1 MAEPNDDDK
10 QTNNARTIA
19 GVERAL
25 DVLMLFA
32 EDGVASLGVTE
43 IAERL
48 DLSKAVVHRILS
60 SFKVKGFVEVEG
72 PDRRYRLGPQALTLG
87 LAYLDR
93 VDAIDLA
100 RAALRRLSAMTNET
114 ATLSVRVDWSRVYI
128 DQVLPPRDLRMDVQL
143 GSAHPLHAGA
153 SSKVLL
159 AFLSEEMQKA
169 YLSNHTLDAVTPD
182 TIVSRSA
189 LKKELRTI
197 KSQGYGASLS
207 ERQVGAGS
215 VAAPILSHE
224 GTVLAVLSV
233 CGPVGR
239 FRDEIEPCVKALLS
253 ETRAVSAALG
263 YSPTE

>member
-1 MAEPNDDDK
+1 MTPPEDNPA
-10 QTNNARTIA
+10 TSARTIA

-32 EDGVASLGVTE
+32 EDSVASLGVTE

-60 SFKVKGFVEVEG
+60 SFRVKGFVEVED

-100 RAALRRLSAMTNET
+100 RGAMRRLSAMTNET

-143 GSAHPLHAGA
+143 GSSHPLHAGA

-159 AFLSEEMQKA
+159 AFLSDEMQQA
-169 YLSNHTLDAVTPD
+169 YLKNHTLDALTSD
-182 TIVSRSA
+182 TIVSLRA
-189 LKKELRTI
+189 LKRELQQIR
-197 KSQGYGASLS
+197 SQGYGVSLG

-224 GTVLAVLSV
+224 GTLLAVLSV

-239 FRDEIEPCVKALLS
+239 FREEIEQCQKALLA
-253 ETRAVSAALG
+253 ETREVSAALG
-263 YSPTE
+263 YVDPP

>member
-1 MAEPNDDDK
+1 MARTDDDGA
-10 QTNNARTIA
+10 TNNARTIA

-43 IAERL
+43 IADRL

-60 SFKVKGFVEVEG
+60 SFKVKGFVEIEDL
-72 PDRRYRLGPQALTLG
+72 DRRYRLGPQALTLG

-100 RAALRRLSAMTNET
+100 RGALARLSAMTNET

-128 DQVLPPRDLRMDVQL
+128 DQVLPARDLRMDVQL

-159 AFLSEEMQKA
+159 AFLPQELQDSYVA
-169 YLSNHTLDAVTPD
+169 DHDLAAVTPD
-182 TIVSRSA
+182 TIVNRRK
-189 LKKELRTI
+189 LKEELATI
-197 KSQGYGASLS
+197 RRQGYGMSLG

-224 GTVLAVLSV
+224 GTVVAVVSV

-239 FRDEIEPCVKALLS
+239 FRDEIEQCAKALLA
-253 ETRAVSAALG
+253 ETHAVSEALG
-263 YSPTE
+263 YHHSG